1 MTQGV
6 SIDSS
11 NTIIYL
17 FISIFLIF
25 SIFLVV
31 VVLNKPKAS
40 LPNDNLYK
48 NSETFGLLDSQLF
61 NFKEVMH
68 ALVFLPCKCA

>member
-1 MTQGV
+1 MTHGV

-11 NTIIYL
+11 NTIIYFL
-17 FISIFLIF
+17 FFYFFIF
-25 SIFLVV
+25 VV
-31 VVLNKPKAS
+31 VVSNNPKAS

-68 ALVFLPCKCA
+68 VLVFLPCKCA